1 MKQTKALRRML
12 EDMTAVYSGENEK
25 TEVAFTTGTP
35 HASEQGGYAAD
46 CECEASGEHV
56 AVATNVRDTY
66 GKSMDGAN
74 ELRVLVDT
82 LNHEME
88 HVRSSDLTAKREFSA
103 RYPDCPQFAGLVL
116 NVLEDQY
123 IDWQRLKRFR
133 GLRSA
138 HSFKVDAIMA
148 NGSRRPPLYNLE
160 QSEQVPEGF
169 LQMAFAGYVKGFSD
183 APREVQEAVVKCRP
197 LVDLVRNEHDPL
209 EREQIAHT
217 CMAILLEAVPDP
229 EDAEDYTDENQEEMP
244 TDDPAEVDPE
254 DVQDMLDDLDPEDLE
269 NQEQGEDAPSV
280 AIDPE
285 EYDVPEWL
293 EDEMNE
299 ADSSDQEVSAAP
311 EQEDD
316 PWADEDQDED
326 AQDGQEQGDEQEQ
339 NDTGEGTGDGEG
351 EQGEQDAPEKEQPG
365 DEGDGEAEDENGQG
379 SDTSSEGEQADS
391 QEGGD
396 DTEGSTGQQG
406 DQGEQQEGGSPAH
419 GQETDPYSEAPD
431 RGDTSSEDAT
441 AGGADPVDEAI
452 DEMEKKERE
461 RDAGDHWDAGDT
473 DYSAPDG
480 EFERRYQRIEQEVQ
494 QEQTDLGQQK
504 RRREQRLEEH
514 RQRHGYERR
523 KDSAERIRELLRS
536 DGTAEDIVEA
546 FKKFKT
552 QDRWLPDTRGERL
565 NTRNATRRLAGDYSE
580 DRVYDRKLK
589 AEVGDRCVG
598 VAMDLSASM
607 SGANN
612 LRKPKMALGALHLAT
627 KTIGDDLL
635 ATGYKTYDNHPQK
648 GECEPV
654 LDLITGPQEGF
665 DWGHLDAAKAG
676 YLTPTADGVMYTL
689 DLLKKSHRR
698 EKVMVVV
705 TDGKANIP
713 LGGSSSSSSSQGK
726 QDAKKA
732 VNTARQEG
740 AKVLGMAVGRIG
752 EEYMDTVF
760 GPGKWVETGSD
771 TLTEDLVELYRSE
784 MRTGQQ
790 RRA

>member
-1 MKQTKALRRML
+1 MKQTKALRRTL

-46 CECEASGEHV
+46 CECEASGQHV

-148 NGSRRPPLYNLE
+148 NGSRRKPLYNLE

-183 APREVQEAVVKCRP
+183 APREVQEAVVKTRP
-197 LVDLVRNEHDPL
+197 LVDLVRNEHDAL

-229 EDAEDYTDENQEEMP
+229 EDAEDYTDENQAEMP

-269 NQEQGEDAPSV
+269 QDQQQGEDAPSV

-293 EDEMNE
+293 EDEMDE
-299 ADSSDQEVSAAP
+299 ADSSDQEVSSAP

-316 PWADEDQDED
+316 PWADED

-339 NDTGEGTGDGEG
+339 NDAGEGTDDGAG
-351 EQGEQDAPEKEQPG
+351 E
-365 DEGDGEAEDENGQG
+365 
-379 SDTSSEGEQADS
+379 
-391 QEGGD
+391 
-396 DTEGSTGQQG
+396 
-406 DQGEQQEGGSPAH
+406 QGEQQEGGSPSH

-452 DEMEKKERE
+452 DEMETKERE

-480 EFERRYQRIEQEVQ
+480 EFERRYQRIEQQVQ

-514 RQRHGYERR
+514 RQRTGYERR
-523 KDSAERIRELLRS
+523 KDSAERIRDLLRS

-607 SGANN
+607 SGVNN

-665 DWGHLDAAKAG
+665 DWDHLDAAKAG

-713 LGGSSSSSSSQGK
+713 LGGASSSSSSQGK

-740 AKVLGMAVGRIG
+740 VKVLGMAVGRIG
-752 EEYMDTVF
+752 EDYMDEVF

-771 TLTEDLVELYRSE
+771 TLTQDLVELYRSE

-790 RRA
+790 RMA